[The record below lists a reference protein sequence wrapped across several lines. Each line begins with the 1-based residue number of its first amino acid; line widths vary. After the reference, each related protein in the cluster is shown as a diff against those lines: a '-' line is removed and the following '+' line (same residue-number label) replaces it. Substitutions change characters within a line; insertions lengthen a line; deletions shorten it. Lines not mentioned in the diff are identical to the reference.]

1 MQNFHENLSS
11 ISVTRSGP
19 ALAATFIDDDKT
31 LHNVPNS
38 SGLPHY
44 NNMHTRACAHAL
56 THRTAPHHTT
66 LHHTTPHCTTPHCVV
81 HYVVVVQWGVLW
93 YSAVWCVV

>member
-1 MQNFHENLSS
+1 MKHAELWAYPPARTMQNFHENLSS
-11 ISVTRSGP
+11 MSVTRSGP

-56 THRTAPHHTT
+56 THRTAPHP
-66 LHHTTPHCTTPHCVV
+66 LAIEI
-81 HYVVVVQWGVLW
+81 Q
-93 YSAVWCVV
+93 SS